1 MYLYYYSYMNMTDD
15 IYNYQLTN
23 KTLNLH
29 VHFCSQ
35 FILYMYTDMYMLSGG
50 KQKPLVHIFIFTAYT
65 IHVHAEWR
73 KTLTPSTHIYF

>member
-35 FILYMYTDMYMLSGG
+35 FILCMYTTCTC
-50 KQKPLVHIFIFTAYT
+50 PVA
-65 IHVHAEWR
+65 
-73 KTLTPSTHIYF
+73 